1 MMYQVL
7 RATLENPSKNDFV
20 TSCQKNLNVLGI
32 SLSFLEI
39 ENMSQW
45 SFKKLVKEKTAL
57 AGFKYL
63 VDEKEKQ
70 SKIMNI
76 VYSKLEMQEH
86 FSDGYCNE
94 NLSKLIFKA
103 RSQTLDKKT
112 QRKWKYAD
120 KICIGCRVKEE
131 SGDEILICDIL
142 NKVNRQENKPIGY
155 DWFYSENVCDIVK
168 VGKIMQN
175 GLK

>member
-1 MMYQVL
+1 
-7 RATLENPSKNDFV
+7 
-20 TSCQKNLNVLGI
+20 
-32 SLSFLEI
+32 
-39 ENMSQW
+39 MSQW

-57 AGFKYL
+57 AGLKYL

-76 VYSKLEMQEH
+76 VYSKLEMQEY
-86 FSDGYCNE
+86 FTDGYCNK

-103 RSQTLDKKT
+103 RSQTLDIKT

-120 KICIGCRVKEE
+120 KICIGCRLKEE
-131 SGDEILICDIL
+131 SGDEILVCDIL
-142 NKVNRQENKPIGY
+142 NKENRQENKPIGY

-168 VGKIMQN
+168 VGILMQN
-175 GLK
+175 GLKERDRVLEAGVT